1 MNRKVKSL
9 LMVGLLCLSAIAA
22 AGQKPAGRPYLEA
35 ALKAAHWVEQAAI
48 STSDGMTRPAIPGDP
63 KLISDNLYS
72 GTPGVVI
79 FFLEMHAA
87 TKDLHF
93 LDLARKGA
101 DHLLAVYDSAKETAF
116 YEGIAGIGFALEET
130 YKATGD
136 MRYREGLRKILEIIE
151 NRAVKKGRGV
161 EWGEVTDIVN
171 GGAGT
176 GLFLLYASKELTENK
191 WRDLAASAGRRL
203 IELGTPDQGGL
214 KWLMSSAY
222 NYMPNFSHGTAGVSY
237 FMARLYEVTK
247 DKDFLRT
254 ALAGTK
260 YLAAIAQKD
269 TCLLYHDERPEYKD
283 VFYLGWCHGPVGTSR
298 LFLEMNKVTGE
309 KSWMDWVKKSTQ
321 AIMDSGIPEKRT
333 SGLWNNVGL
342 CCGTAGIGDY
352 VLELYKMTGD
362 KAYREFAL
370 KIAVDLLSRA
380 TEGEGTLKWI
390 HAETRRTPD
399 VVFAQTGLM
408 QGAAGIGLFL
418 LHFDALETGRKI
430 KIFFPDAPY
439 GK

>member
-1 MNRKVKSL
+1 
-9 LMVGLLCLSAIAA
+9 
-22 AGQKPAGRPYLEA
+22 
-35 ALKAAHWVEQAAI
+35 
-48 STSDGMTRPAIPGDP
+48 MTWPAIPGEP
-63 KLISDNLYS
+63 KFISDNLYS
-72 GTPGVVI
+72 GTPGIVV

-87 TKDLHF
+87 TSDPHF

-101 DHLLAVYDSAKETAF
+101 DHLLAVYDKIKETAL
-116 YEGIAGIGFALEET
+116 YEGIAGVGFALEET

-136 MRYREGLRKILEIIE
+136 TRYREGFRKVLEIIE
-151 NRAVKKGRGV
+151 KKAVKKGRGV

-176 GLFLLYASKELTENK
+176 GLFLIYASRELSESR
-191 WRDLAASAGRRL
+191 WLELASAAGRRL
-203 IELGTPDQGGL
+203 VELGEPDHGGL

-222 NYMPNFSHGTAGVSY
+222 NYMPNFSHGTAGISY

-247 DKDFLRT
+247 DKEFLRT

-260 YLAAIAQKD
+260 FLEAVAQKD
-269 TCLLYHDERPEYKD
+269 TCLVHHDDRPEYKD
-283 VFYLGWCHGPVGTSR
+283 VYYLGWCHGPVGTSR
-298 LFLEMNKVTGE
+298 LFIEMHKLTGE
-309 KSWMDWVKKSTQ
+309 ESWMTWVRKSTQ

-333 SGLWNNVGL
+333 PGLWNNVGL

-352 VLELYKMTGD
+352 MLELYEMTGD

-370 KIAVDLLSRA
+370 KIAADLLSRA

-390 HAETRRTPD
+390 HADTRRTPD
-399 VVFAQTGLM
+399 AVFAQTGLM
-408 QGAAGIGLFL
+408 QGASGIGLFL
-418 LHFDALETGRKI
+418 LHLDALETGRTRR
-430 KIFFPDAPY
+430 IFFPDAPY